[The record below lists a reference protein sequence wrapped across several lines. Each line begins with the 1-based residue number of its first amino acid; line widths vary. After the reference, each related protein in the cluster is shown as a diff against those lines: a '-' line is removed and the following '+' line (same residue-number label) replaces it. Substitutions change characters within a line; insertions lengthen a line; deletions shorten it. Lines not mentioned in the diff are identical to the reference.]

1 MQYLDNYQNFRK
13 SYFNMYSVPFF
24 NIKPL
29 NGYKTLKPNLIVV
42 DAKSC
47 RFVDTE
53 LTFLIL
59 YVSMEHS
66 VDIFIPMYNA

>member
-1 MQYLDNYQNFRK
+1 
-13 SYFNMYSVPFF
+13 MYSVPFF

-29 NGYKTLKPNLIVV
+29 NGYKTLKPNLIDV

-53 LTFLIL
+53 PAFLL
-59 YVSMEHS
+59 HHVPMDHS
-66 VDIFIPMYNA
+66 VDIFIPMCNT